1 MASKQQTQNMKLKNI
16 LSLGVACSA
25 MLATSHAQEEESPF
39 SFSLSLDQNSH
50 FMSYGANVWGSNTE
64 DIGDGGTFNPSFVV
78 NYALSETSGWYAG
91 VWYDVNS
98 YSDAPEIGPDLGSK
112 VQEMD
117 VFVGYY
123 FGLGKLSVDLTYQ
136 AWLYAGENEGIFDIA
151 LSYDTLLSP
160 YVKFHNRFESNG
172 GQQKGTMIEVGGTLH
187 EGTVG
192 SVGYSVSSGLG
203 FSLDD
208 YHVPG
213 EDGYAYSYIGVSGSK
228 VIYSS
233 DSLEADLHGGLTY
246 FNTDDDTVGNPDD
259 SFLTM
264 NVGVGFSF

>member
-1 MASKQQTQNMKLKNI
+1 MKLKNI
-16 LSLGVACSA
+16 VSLGVACSA
-25 MLATSHAQEEESPF
+25 MLTTSFAQEEESPF

-50 FMSYGANVWGSNTE
+50 FMSYGVNVWGTTKTE

-78 NYALSETSGWYAG
+78 NYSLSESSGWYAG

-98 YSDAPEIGPDLGSK
+98 YTDAPDPGPDLGSK

-123 FGLGKLSVDLTYQ
+123 FGLDKLSVDLTYQ
-136 AWLYAGENEGIFDIA
+136 AWLYAGENEGIFDVA
-151 LSYDTLLSP
+151 LSYDTVLSP
-160 YVKFHNRFESNG
+160 YVKFHNRIESVG
-172 GQQKGTMIEVGGTLH
+172 TQQKGTMIEVGGTLY
-187 EGTVG
+187 EGTAG
-192 SVGYSVSSGLG
+192 SVGYAVSTGLG

-208 YHVPG
+208 YHVAG
-213 EDGYAYSYIGVSGSK
+213 EDGYAYSFIGISGSK

-246 FNTDDDTVGNPDD
+246 YNTDEYLSGTNPDD
-259 SFLTM
+259 NFLTL
-264 NVGVGFSF
+264 NIGVGFSF